1 MDFNAYVFLLL
12 VVFVSIPGAFL
23 PSYFAIG
30 DAIRQVAV
38 TIYAVVL
45 YTAFLGKMIFYYHYH
60 DIYNSTLWLGRK
72 AEKHNLLD
80 IFFHQNHGAL
90 LMLSYIPYTLFCWWA
105 CKAFLAIPQ
114 ITYYLVP
121 SGALQMVINVSI
133 ILCVALIFY
142 YFRYGGTLIHDNKPE
157 WDTIPSIVKEDIF
170 MARATVDDLV
180 ALENVLKHPL
190 QEGLKHTDEQDA
202 PVIDA
207 IMPEN
212 MKHEKWRDLRNP
224 AEAFQRTA
232 KGARIKKPKHIF
244 LIVGE
249 SYAQMPLDD
258 IYSDYHIMD
267 GAKAF
272 RQDPHTAS
280 LNNFL
285 PAGMISRPAI
295 VSLMTGIFDAK
306 LELNEREDFWHGTLA
321 TTLPNQLRKLGYRSI
336 YWYGGNPTYGN
347 FDKYGPA
354 VGFDKVMGATEFCPS
369 DSPKTWVGVY
379 DHIFLEHAADLIREM
394 DDDTPTFH
402 YIYTTSNHGPYKM
415 PLKELGFDAEAVLK
429 DLPEAVRH
437 NHKKQKVLG
446 TYWYSDKA
454 ISNFVKSMQ
463 ETYPDALFIVT
474 GDHASLPIHPADTLE
489 RQDVT
494 LREQFCTSFAMH
506 HPEITQ
512 DILAGNIIGGHM
524 NIMPTIF
531 ELIAPKGFQ
540 YYSLAKPLTENI
552 DHVVTPYHW
561 LTQTDIGP
569 AQKTIYQSIMSVD
582 KDLTIHEEKSGQIR
596 YAGEIAGYDAITA
609 WIVRHPEELHG
620 AALSP
625 RKPYD
630 IMA

>member
-1 MDFNAYVFLLL
+1 M
-12 VVFVSIPGAFL
+12 
-23 PSYFAIG
+23 
-30 DAIRQVAV
+30 
-38 TIYAVVL
+38 
-45 YTAFLGKMIFYYHYH
+45 
-60 DIYNSTLWLGRK
+60 
-72 AEKHNLLD
+72 LD

-90 LMLSYIPYTLFCWWA
+90 LMLSYIPYTVFCWWA

-121 SGALQMVINVSI
+121 SGALQMAINVGI
-133 ILCVALIFY
+133 VLCVGLVFY

-212 MKHEKWRDLRNP
+212 MKQEKWRTLKNP

-232 KGARIKKPKHIF
+232 KGPHIKKPKHIF

-272 RQDPHTAS
+272 RKDPHTAS

-354 VGFDKVMGATEFCPS
+354 VGFDKVMGATEFCPP

-415 PLKELGFDAEAVLK
+415 PLKDLGFDADAVLK
-429 DLPEAVRH
+429 DLPESVRH

-474 GDHASLPIHPADTLE
+474 GDHAHVPIQPNDTLA
-489 RQDVT
+489 RQEVT

-512 DILAGNIIGGHM
+512 DILAGNTIGGHM

-540 YYSLAKPLTENI
+540 YYSLVPSLTEPI
-552 DHVVTPYHW
+552 EQVVTPYHW
-561 LTQTDIGP
+561 LTREQIGAADKP
-569 AQKTIYQSIMSVD
+569 IYQSLQVTD
-582 KDLTIHEEKSGQIR
+582 QDLPYQEEASGKVR
-596 YAGEIAGYDAITA
+596 YAAEIAGWDAITS
-609 WIVRHPEELHG
+609 WIVRHPEELYAH
-620 AALSP
+620 
-625 RKPYD
+625 K
-630 IMA
+630 

>member
-1 MDFNAYVFLLL
+1 
-12 VVFVSIPGAFL
+12 
-23 PSYFAIG
+23 
-30 DAIRQVAV
+30 
-38 TIYAVVL
+38 
-45 YTAFLGKMIFYYHYH
+45 
-60 DIYNSTLWLGRK
+60 
-72 AEKHNLLD
+72 
-80 IFFHQNHGAL
+80 
-90 LMLSYIPYTLFCWWA
+90 
-105 CKAFLAIPQ
+105 
-114 ITYYLVP
+114 
-121 SGALQMVINVSI
+121 
-133 ILCVALIFY
+133 
-142 YFRYGGTLIHDNKPE
+142 
-157 WDTIPSIVKEDIF
+157 
-170 MARATVDDLV
+170 
-180 ALENVLKHPL
+180 
-190 QEGLKHTDEQDA
+190 
-202 PVIDA
+202 
-207 IMPEN
+207 
-212 MKHEKWRDLRNP
+212 
-224 AEAFQRTA
+224 
-232 KGARIKKPKHIF
+232 
-244 LIVGE
+244 
-249 SYAQMPLDD
+249 
-258 IYSDYHIMD
+258 
-267 GAKAF
+267 
-272 RQDPHTAS
+272 
-280 LNNFL
+280 
-285 PAGMISRPAI
+285 
-295 VSLMTGIFDAK
+295 
-306 LELNEREDFWHGTLA
+306 
-321 TTLPNQLRKLGYRSI
+321 
-336 YWYGGNPTYGN
+336 
-347 FDKYGPA
+347 
-354 VGFDKVMGATEFCPS
+354 
-369 DSPKTWVGVY
+369 
-379 DHIFLEHAADLIREM
+379 
-394 DDDTPTFH
+394 
-402 YIYTTSNHGPYKM
+402 M

-625 RKPYD
+625 GNHM
-630 IMA
+630 I